1 MARIT
6 LSVFILLAASAF
18 SSVFGQGAPAG
29 AGTPPGGGDKN
40 LADDGI
46 KARSVE
52 LERSKQELKRA
63 EAASFAPIN
72 KQISAKFPQI
82 KEDFEGL
89 QISQAAIIKAYTMGK
104 TIDYALI
111 ESSAEDVS
119 KRAKQLDSNLF
130 AVSTEKKAQTALD
143 QKANEKSET
152 PTSLPDLIV
161 ELDNAIGRFVS
172 SKLFLNINVIE
183 PDVAVSTRTD
193 LINILHVSKKLA
205 GGAKRL
211 K

>member
-6 LSVFILLAASAF
+6 LSVLLILVASAF
-18 SSVFGQGAPAG
+18 SSVFGQAAPAG

-52 LERSKQELKRA
+52 LERAKQELKKA
-63 EAASFAPIN
+63 EATQFAPIN
-72 KQISAKFPQI
+72 KQISARFPQI

-89 QISQAAIIKAYTMGK
+89 QISQAAIVKAYTTGK

-111 ESSAEDVS
+111 ESSADDIS
-119 KRAKQLDSNLF
+119 KKAKRLDANLF
-130 AVSTEKKAQTALD
+130 AVSADKKVQSNLDEKTKDKA
-143 QKANEKSET
+143 EK
-152 PTSLPDLIV
+152 PTSVPDLIV
-161 ELDNAIGRFVS
+161 DLDNAVGRFVS
-172 SKLFLNINVIE
+172 SKIFANIKIIE
-183 PDVAVSTRTD
+183 PDVAISTRTD
-193 LINILHVSKKLA
+193 LISILQLSEKLA
-205 GGAKRL
+205 VEARRL

>member
-6 LSVFILLAASAF
+6 LSVFLILAGSAL
-18 SSVFGQGAPAG
+18 SAVFGQAAPAG

-40 LADDGI
+40 LADDAI

-52 LERSKQELKRA
+52 IERMKQELKRA

-72 KQISAKFPQI
+72 KEISAKFPQI

-89 QISQAAIIKAYTMGK
+89 QISQAAIVKAYTMGK

-111 ESSAEDVS
+111 ESSAGDIS
-119 KRAKQLDSNLF
+119 KKAKRLDSNLF
-130 AVSTEKKAQTALD
+130 AVSSEKKAQPTLD
-143 QKANEKSET
+143 GTTKDKVEK
-152 PTSLPDLIV
+152 PTTLPDLIV
-161 ELDNAIGRFVS
+161 DLDNAIGRFVS
-172 SKLFLNINVIE
+172 SKLFANIKVIE
-183 PDVAVSTRTD
+183 PDVAISTRTD
-193 LINILHVSKKLA
+193 LINILHLSERLA
-205 GGAKRL
+205 AEAERL

>member
-6 LSVFILLAASAF
+6 LSVLLILVASAF
-18 SSVFGQGAPAG
+18 SSVFGQAAPAG

-52 LERSKQELKRA
+52 LERAKQELKKA
-63 EAASFAPIN
+63 EATQFAPIN
-72 KQISAKFPQI
+72 KQISARFPQI

-89 QISQAAIIKAYTMGK
+89 QISQAAIVKAYTTGK

-111 ESSAEDVS
+111 ESSADDIS
-119 KRAKQLDSNLF
+119 KKAKRLDANLF
-130 AVSTEKKAQTALD
+130 AVSADKKVQSNLDEKTKDKA
-143 QKANEKSET
+143 EK
-152 PTSLPDLIV
+152 PTTVPDLIV
-161 ELDNAIGRFVS
+161 DLDNAVGRFVS
-172 SKLFLNINVIE
+172 SKIFANIKIIE
-183 PDVAVSTRTD
+183 PDVAISTRTD
-193 LINILHVSKKLA
+193 LISILQLSEKLSVEA
-205 GGAKRL
+205 RRL